1 MKKIFSDY
9 FNEKSKTVDTLDYT
23 ELREWMTRATSG
35 QLNSLAKQIIQ
46 LYFA

>member
-1 MKKIFSDY
+1 MDY
-9 FNEKSKTVDTLDYT
+9 S
-23 ELREWMTRATSG
+23 ELRGWMTRASPG